1 MKLKYIAIKQK
12 YFRTPQLT
20 KSTFQVFV
28 KNTFVEFGVP
38 SESKVELCRTM
49 NGSDL
54 ERGNDTSHNCNAV
67 SHNPLQC
74 LRLQKLRELRDKY

>member
-1 MKLKYIAIKQK
+1 MKLKYIAMKQK

-54 ERGNDTSHNCNAV
+54 ERGNDTSPNCNAV

>member
-20 KSTFQVFV
+20 KSTFQLSV

-38 SESKVELCRTM
+38 S
-49 NGSDL
+49 
-54 ERGNDTSHNCNAV
+54 
-67 SHNPLQC
+67 
-74 LRLQKLRELRDKY
+74 